1 MAGNR
6 KMKRIFLVCQEDI
19 SSKTCSKTV
28 KFRDT
33 DKIYILTEESSL
45 KLPEGL
51 LDYFNNQE
59 QTISL
64 KGEKSEALAEHL
76 RSTRE
81 SDKDVYYFI
90 GPGAKEFYHNI
101 GSDVMLFSKGIAYN
115 DTFGISKVPI
125 EKPTQSEI
133 TDLESSF
140 HSVSE
145 SLSMALEESVQ
156 NNSNYIPERK
166 EAEENINKK
175 NPSPESD
182 KNAISVD
189 NIQTIS
195 KVQKIEKE
203 INENGFTKQIK
214 VEHTDK
220 KSDVKKDSIEI
231 DMHNGAAE
239 LEEPIRLEMQ
249 KEEVKEPSVSERC
262 MHAKATVVSCLLE
275 RFQEHL
281 GIYTKREMEQET
293 CFQFLQ
299 LLLKAKNP
307 EDFTTSWKC
316 QEPDSRISLS
326 MEQFL
331 DLKGEALYWY
341 DISNLFYKG
350 DLWNY

>member
-6 KMKRIFLVCQEDI
+6 KAKRIFLVCQEDI

-28 KFRDT
+28 KFRET
-33 DKIYILTEESSL
+33 DKIFVLTEEEAL

-51 LDYFNNQE
+51 LDYFDNKE
-59 QTISL
+59 QVLSL
-64 KGEKSEALAEHL
+64 KGEELTDFL

-81 SDKDVYYFI
+81 SDKDIYYFI
-90 GPGAKEFYHNI
+90 GSGAKNIYHEI
-101 GSDVMLFSKGIAYN
+101 GNDVILFSKGIACN

-140 HSVSE
+140 NSVSE
-145 SLSMALEESVQ
+145 SLSMALGESIGGLSDNISKPKKENKLNPKKNQ
-156 NNSNYIPERK
+156 DSKKNSNFVDTKQLSSEIMKPENAFK
-166 EAEENINKK
+166 EKTQKEELKT
-175 NPSPESD
+175 
-182 KNAISVD
+182 
-189 NIQTIS
+189 QTEDT
-195 KVQKIEKE
+195 KI
-203 INENGFTKQIK
+203 INEN
-214 VEHTDK
+214 TDSAEIEENP
-220 KSDVKKDSIEI
+220 SD
-231 DMHNGAAE
+231 NAE
-239 LEEPIRLEMQ
+239 LDELVRLESHAEEE
-249 KEEVKEPSVSERC
+249 KEVSISERC
-262 MHAKATVVSCLLE
+262 MRTKAAVVSCLLE
-275 RFQEHL
+275 RFREHI

-307 EDFTTSWKC
+307 EDFTSSWKC
-316 QEPDSRISLS
+316 QEPDSRIALS

-350 DLWNY
+350 DLWNF

>member
-6 KMKRIFLVCQEDI
+6 KAKRIFLVCQEDI

-28 KFRDT
+28 KFRET
-33 DKIYILTEESSL
+33 DKIFVLTEEEAL

-51 LDYFNNQE
+51 LDYFDNKE
-59 QTISL
+59 QVLSL
-64 KGEKSEALAEHL
+64 KGEELTDFL

-81 SDKDVYYFI
+81 SDKDIYYFI
-90 GPGAKEFYHNI
+90 GSGAKNIYHEI
-101 GSDVMLFSKGIAYN
+101 GNDVILFSKGIAFN

-140 HSVSE
+140 NSVSE
-145 SLSMALEESVQ
+145 SLSMALGESIGGLSDNISKPKKENKVNPKKNMDSKKNSISEDTKQLSSDTENNQKNELKIQTQNADETNKKADSAAIEENPSDETELDKPVRLE
-156 NNSNYIPERK
+156 SH
-166 EAEENINKK
+166 AEE
-175 NPSPESD
+175 
-182 KNAISVD
+182 
-189 NIQTIS
+189 
-195 KVQKIEKE
+195 EKE
-203 INENGFTKQIK
+203 
-214 VEHTDK
+214 V
-220 KSDVKKDSIEI
+220 SI
-231 DMHNGAAE
+231 
-239 LEEPIRLEMQ
+239 
-249 KEEVKEPSVSERC
+249 SERC
-262 MHAKATVVSCLLE
+262 MHTKAAVVSCLLE
-275 RFQEHL
+275 RFREHI

-307 EDFTTSWKC
+307 EDFTSSWKC
-316 QEPDSRISLS
+316 QEPDSRIALS

-350 DLWNY
+350 DLWNF

>member
-6 KMKRIFLVCQEDI
+6 KTKRIFLICQDDI
-19 SSKTCSKTV
+19 NSKTCSKTV

-33 DKIYILTEESSL
+33 DEIYILIKKESL

-51 LDYFNNQE
+51 LDYFNNKE
-59 QTISL
+59 KALSL
-64 KGEKSEALAEHL
+64 KSEALVEHL

-81 SDKDVYYFI
+81 SDKNVYYFI
-90 GPGAKEFYHNI
+90 GPGAKELYHEI

-115 DTFGISKVPI
+115 DTFGMSKVPI

-140 HSVSE
+140 HFVSE
-145 SLSMALEESVQ
+145 SLSMALEENISPNSAYDLKPKEDKQKKTDLIRDSGGTQ
-156 NNSNYIPERK
+156 NVIP
-166 EAEENINKK
+166 AETIETFSQIEKK
-175 NPSPESD
+175 NTKANGKDVIDQKKENQIKTESV
-182 KNAISVD
+182 KNPDSVVCEKD
-189 NIQTIS
+189 ITNGKEEPVRIESHIEE
-195 KVQKIEKE
+195 EKE
-203 INENGFTKQIK
+203 I
-214 VEHTDK
+214 
-220 KSDVKKDSIEI
+220 SI
-231 DMHNGAAE
+231 
-239 LEEPIRLEMQ
+239 
-249 KEEVKEPSVSERC
+249 SERC
-262 MHAKATVVSCLLE
+262 MRTKATVVSCLFE

-281 GIYTKREMEQET
+281 KIYTKREMEQET

-299 LLLKAKNP
+299 LLLKAKSP
-307 EDFTTSWKC
+307 EDFTISWKC
-316 QEPDSRISLS
+316 QEPDSGISLS

>member
-6 KMKRIFLVCQEDI
+6 KAKRIFLVCQEDI

-28 KFRDT
+28 KFRET
-33 DKIYILTEESSL
+33 DKIFILTEEEAL

-51 LDYFNNQE
+51 LDYFDNKE
-59 QTISL
+59 QVLSL
-64 KGEKSEALAEHL
+64 KGEELTDFL

-81 SDKDVYYFI
+81 SDKDIYYFI
-90 GPGAKEFYHNI
+90 GSGAKNIYHEI
-101 GSDVMLFSKGIAYN
+101 GNDVILFSKGIACN

-140 HSVSE
+140 NSVSE
-145 SLSMALEESVQ
+145 SLSMALGESIGGLSDNISKPKKENKVNPKKNMDSKKNSISEDTKQLSSDTENNQKDELKIQTKNADETNKKADSAAIEENLSDKTELDKPVRL
-156 NNSNYIPERK
+156 EFH
-166 EAEENINKK
+166 AEE
-175 NPSPESD
+175 
-182 KNAISVD
+182 
-189 NIQTIS
+189 
-195 KVQKIEKE
+195 EKE
-203 INENGFTKQIK
+203 
-214 VEHTDK
+214 V
-220 KSDVKKDSIEI
+220 SI
-231 DMHNGAAE
+231 
-239 LEEPIRLEMQ
+239 
-249 KEEVKEPSVSERC
+249 SERC
-262 MHAKATVVSCLLE
+262 MHTKAAVVSCLLE
-275 RFQEHL
+275 RFREHI

-307 EDFTTSWKC
+307 EDFTSSWKC
-316 QEPDSRISLS
+316 QEPDSRIALS

-350 DLWNY
+350 DLWNF

>member
-6 KMKRIFLVCQEDI
+6 KAKRIFLVCQEDI

-28 KFRDT
+28 KFRET
-33 DKIYILTEESSL
+33 DKIFVLTEEEAL

-51 LDYFNNQE
+51 LDYFDNKE
-59 QTISL
+59 QVLSL
-64 KGEKSEALAEHL
+64 KGEELTDFL

-81 SDKDVYYFI
+81 SDKDIYYFI
-90 GPGAKEFYHNI
+90 GSGAKNIYHEI
-101 GSDVMLFSKGIAYN
+101 GNDVILFSKGIACN

-140 HSVSE
+140 NSVSE
-145 SLSMALEESVQ
+145 SLSMALGESIGGLSDNISKPKKENKVNPKKNMDSKKNSISEDAKQ
-156 NNSNYIPERK
+156 LSSDTENNQKNELKIQTPNADET
-166 EAEENINKK
+166 NKK
-175 NPSPESD
+175 ADSAAIEEKPSDETELDKPVRLESHEEE
-182 KNAISVD
+182 
-189 NIQTIS
+189 
-195 KVQKIEKE
+195 EKE
-203 INENGFTKQIK
+203 
-214 VEHTDK
+214 V
-220 KSDVKKDSIEI
+220 SI
-231 DMHNGAAE
+231 
-239 LEEPIRLEMQ
+239 
-249 KEEVKEPSVSERC
+249 SERC
-262 MHAKATVVSCLLE
+262 MHTKAAVVSCLLE
-275 RFQEHL
+275 RFREHI

-307 EDFTTSWKC
+307 EDFTSSWKC
-316 QEPDSRISLS
+316 QEPDSRIALS

-350 DLWNY
+350 DLWNF

>member
-6 KMKRIFLVCQEDI
+6 KAKRIFLVCQEDI

-28 KFRDT
+28 KFRET
-33 DKIYILTEESSL
+33 DKIFVLTEEEAL

-51 LDYFNNQE
+51 LDYFDNKE
-59 QTISL
+59 QVLSL
-64 KGEKSEALAEHL
+64 KGEELTDFL

-81 SDKDVYYFI
+81 SDKDIYYFI
-90 GPGAKEFYHNI
+90 GSGAKNIYHEI
-101 GSDVMLFSKGIAYN
+101 GNDVILFSKGIACN

-140 HSVSE
+140 NSVSE
-145 SLSMALEESVQ
+145 SLSMALGESIGGLSDNISKPKKENKVNPKKNMDSKKNSISEDTKQLSSDTENNQKDELKIQTKNADETNKKADSAAIEENLSDKTELDKPVRLE
-156 NNSNYIPERK
+156 SH
-166 EAEENINKK
+166 AEE
-175 NPSPESD
+175 
-182 KNAISVD
+182 
-189 NIQTIS
+189 
-195 KVQKIEKE
+195 EKE
-203 INENGFTKQIK
+203 
-214 VEHTDK
+214 V
-220 KSDVKKDSIEI
+220 SI
-231 DMHNGAAE
+231 
-239 LEEPIRLEMQ
+239 
-249 KEEVKEPSVSERC
+249 SERC
-262 MHAKATVVSCLLE
+262 MHTKAAVVSCLLE
-275 RFQEHL
+275 RFREHI

-307 EDFTTSWKC
+307 EDFTSSWKC
-316 QEPDSRISLS
+316 QEPDSRIALS

-350 DLWNY
+350 DLWNF